1 MVFALNLRMSRR
13 IGLNCFVFDVPP
25 AVAEHLPSNIFTD
38 GSCSIQ
44 LKKHIC
50 LQQVLSS
57 INFEFSDRS
66 TNSHP
71 LILDVENHVGL
82 VESIGHKVNSP
93 KTSVLVA
100 SVERLET
107 VTESLI

>member
-1 MVFALNLRMSRR
+1 MS
-13 IGLNCFVFDVPP
+13 
-25 AVAEHLPSNIFTD
+25 SNIFTD

-44 LKKHIC
+44 LKEHIC
-50 LQQVLSS
+50 LQQVLCP

-66 TNSHP
+66 ADSHP
-71 LILDVENHVGL
+71 LVLDVKNHVGL
-82 VESIGHKVNSP
+82 VESISHKVNSP